1 MVYSFLSVA
10 HSYPKWPS
18 SVRAR
23 AVIRDREHHFGLFF
37 ERSIIMRRLF
47 ELMIVV
53 VFVAAA
59 CSLTGRQLA
68 AHYDSGLLVGN
79 SGHHNL
85 YYEHF
90 I

>member
-23 AVIRDREHHFGLFF
+23 AVIRDREHYFGLFF

-53 VFVAAA
+53 VIVAAGVL
-59 CSLTGRQLA
+59 SPV
-68 AHYDSGLLVGN
+68 DN
-79 SGHHNL
+79 
-85 YYEHF
+85 
-90 I
+90 